1 MAEPIRKFDIS
12 WLPKVL
18 PKKDSGPRPTPAV
31 HTGDGMT
38 LDRPGTVRGSTGQG
52 KSSLL
57 QALRAHEG
65 QAYVVDLAKDTKLDF
80 QTALSTILELTAA
93 GEVKIVER
101 DHNAADHLVAL
112 SDG

>member
-18 PKKDSGPRPTPAV
+18 PKRDAGTASAGRDSYAAGRDIVV
-31 HTGDGMT
+31 H
-38 LDRPGTVRGSTGQG
+38 GSAR
-52 KSSLL
+52 KPKASEALL

-65 QAYVVDLAKDTKLDF
+65 QAYVVELAKDTNLDF
-80 QTALSTILELTAA
+80 QTTLSAILELTAA
-93 GEVKIVER
+93 GDVRIVER
-101 DHNAADHLVAL
+101 DRNAADHLVAL